1 MNKYIK
7 QILDFFIY
15 THIFIA
21 SCAVAQGLVTYYLLR
36 VQVDKNILAILFC
49 ATIAVYNFGVLLS
62 NPAKAQ
68 NSTFPRVNWIFNHIG
83 LIKCLTSLAVVSLTL
98 LVIFISSTSRMFL
111 LFLAIPSIA
120 YNLPLLKI
128 NGKWMNLRNVPGLK
142 LLLIALVWSASC
154 VILPIV
160 ELQVRQTITISA
172 GYTLILFA
180 NRFLFFAA
188 IAIPFDIRDKF
199 QDKKYG
205 LKTIPVLFGEKKA
218 YRFCLFLLAGYLL
231 LLFALSQHFDL
242 NFFALLIA
250 IIFTWWLIFRFNRN
264 FNDYYYFLYLDG
276 TMILQFVML
285 LLVVSI

>member
-1 MNKYIK
+1 MKKHIR

-21 SCAVAQGLVTYYLLR
+21 FCAIAQGLVTYYLLR
-36 VQVDKNILAILFC
+36 AQIDKNILAILFFSTV
-49 ATIAVYNFGVLLS
+49 AMYNFGVLLS
-62 NPAKAQ
+62 KPSKAQ
-68 NSTFPRVNWIFNHIG
+68 NSTSPRVNWIFDHIG
-83 LIKCLTSLAVVSLTL
+83 LIKCLTFLAVVSLTL
-98 LVIFISSTSRMFL
+98 LTIFISSTSRILL
-111 LFLAIPSIA
+111 LFLAILSIA

-128 NGKWMNLRNVPGLK
+128 NSKWMNLRNVPGLK
-142 LLLIALVWSASC
+142 LLLIALVWSVSC

-160 ELQVRQTITISA
+160 ELQVRQITIISA
-172 GYTLILFA
+172 GHALILFA

-218 YRFCLFLLAGYLL
+218 YNFCLFLLAGYLL
-231 LLFALSQHFDL
+231 LLFLLTQHFDL

-250 IIFTWWLIFRFNRN
+250 IIFTWWLIFRFNRK
-264 FNDYYYFLYLDG
+264 FSDYYYFLYLDG